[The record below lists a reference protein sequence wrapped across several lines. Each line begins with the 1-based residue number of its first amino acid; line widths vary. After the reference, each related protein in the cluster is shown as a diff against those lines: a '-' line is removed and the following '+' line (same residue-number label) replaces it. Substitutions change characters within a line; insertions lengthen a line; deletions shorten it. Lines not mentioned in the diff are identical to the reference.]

1 MEKNLPIIQACINFK
16 EQCFI
21 FSILELYGL
30 WKFIYTVQLQV
41 GWGENGVLVGTQR
54 TTQSYQCISALS
66 RPMRGQYPGYE
77 ITLDQSEA
85 SFRSCD
91 LSPPPPNISPL
102 KVINAS
108 LLSPD
113 QHCCCYHWLN
123 TLWKQ
128 TSARYQLLFDTLSDH
143 FPACII
149 KMSSQ
154 DVKRTT
160 EVFV

>member
-1 MEKNLPIIQACINFK
+1 MFY
-16 EQCFI
+16 
-21 FSILELYGL
+21 ILYSGAL
-30 WKFIYTVQLQV
+30 WSVEIHLHCPAT
-41 GWGENGVLVGTQR
+41 GWMRRKRSPGWH
-54 TTQSYQCISALS
+54 SKDHSKLS
-66 RPMRGQYPGYE
+66 MHLCSLSWPMRGQYPGYE
-77 ITLDQSEA
+77 IILDQSEA

-128 TSARYQLLFDTLSDH
+128 TSARYQLLCDTLSDH